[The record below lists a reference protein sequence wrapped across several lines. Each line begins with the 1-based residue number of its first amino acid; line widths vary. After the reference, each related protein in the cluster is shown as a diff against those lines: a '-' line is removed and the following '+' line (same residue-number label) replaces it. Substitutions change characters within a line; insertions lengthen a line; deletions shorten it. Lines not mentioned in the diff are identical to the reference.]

1 VKALRDREAFPSSFG
16 VMMNDDMSRPAAG
29 NTLCSD
35 GDAHTDC
42 DRLRLVVIRRSLT
55 PAALTSLT

>member
-1 VKALRDREAFPSSFG
+1 
-16 VMMNDDMSRPAAG
+16 MMNDDMNQILRG

-42 DRLRLVVIRRSLT
+42 AVW
-55 PAALTSLT
+55 